1 MTCYQPP
8 SDPFDLTR
16 PMVIPAGG
24 RIADSIDPSD
34 LMSTF
39 PSSDADWMGKSS
51 LEFLPWDLSGSNDQQ
66 EAFNLSEEVADGLEF
81 PNPYINGDYTS
92 PMGYRGYTVATEDA
106 LSYASPVSDGESG
119 TWSPTHNND
128 KSNSQSPAPA
138 DNTKGPGSATSPSTG
153 HRHAVRMPLATAGG
167 SPVAPAEHTVYESSS
182 SASLRSRKLSNATAS
197 SSSPLSLTAAT
208 TTTTTTQTSYHS
220 NTPPVR
226 SATEPDPAAVM
237 KRKKAAHNAIE
248 KRYRTNM
255 NAKFLALGNS
265 IPRPGPFATQLASNK
280 GSRKHSLCSSRRDSL
295 ANGTQ
300 QQQQQQNK
308 SEILTN
314 ALSYIQELQEE
325 NSRLKGELMV
335 LKENLLPRGPFTWR
349 R

>member
-24 RIADSIDPSD
+24 SIADSIDPSN

-39 PSSDADWMGKSS
+39 PSSDADWMGKES
-51 LEFLPWDLSGSNDQQ
+51 LEFLPWDLSGNNEQQ
-66 EAFNLSEEVADGLEF
+66 QAFNLSEEVADGLEF

-92 PMGYRGYTVATEDA
+92 PMGYRGYTVAAEDA

-128 KSNSQSPAPA
+128 KSNSQSPAAA
-138 DNTKGPGSATSPSTG
+138 DNTKGPGSATSPSTS
-153 HRHAVRMPLATAGG
+153 HRHVVRMPLATAGG
-167 SPVAPAEHTVYESSS
+167 SPVALAEHTVYESSS
-182 SASLRSRKLSNATAS
+182 SASLRPRNLSNATAS
-197 SSSPLSLTAAT
+197 SSSPLSLTAEST
-208 TTTTTTQTSYHS
+208 TKPSYHG
-220 NTPPVR
+220 NPQPAR

-280 GSRKHSLCSSRRDSL
+280 GSRKHSLCASRRDSL

-335 LKENLLPRGPFTWR
+335 LKENLLPRGNIMWR

>member
-1 MTCYQPP
+1 
-8 SDPFDLTR
+8 
-16 PMVIPAGG
+16 
-24 RIADSIDPSD
+24 
-34 LMSTF
+34 
-39 PSSDADWMGKSS
+39 
-51 LEFLPWDLSGSNDQQ
+51 
-66 EAFNLSEEVADGLEF
+66 
-81 PNPYINGDYTS
+81 
-92 PMGYRGYTVATEDA
+92 
-106 LSYASPVSDGESG
+106 
-119 TWSPTHNND
+119 
-128 KSNSQSPAPA
+128 
-138 DNTKGPGSATSPSTG
+138 
-153 HRHAVRMPLATAGG
+153 MPLATAGG
-167 SPVAPAEHTVYESSS
+167 SPVALAEHTVYESSS
-182 SASLRSRKLSNATAS
+182 SASLRPRNLSNATAS
-197 SSSPLSLTAAT
+197 SSSPLSLTAEST
-208 TTTTTTQTSYHS
+208 TKPSYHG
-220 NTPPVR
+220 NPQPAR

-280 GSRKHSLCSSRRDSL
+280 GSRKHSLCASRRDSL

-335 LKENLLPRGPFTWR
+335 LKENLLPRGNIMWR

>member
-1 MTCYQPP
+1 MAN
-8 SDPFDLTR
+8 
-16 PMVIPAGG
+16 I
-24 RIADSIDPSD
+24 
-34 LMSTF
+34 
-39 PSSDADWMGKSS
+39 SS
-51 LEFLPWDLSGSNDQQ
+51 Q
-66 EAFNLSEEVADGLEF
+66 
-81 PNPYINGDYTS
+81 
-92 PMGYRGYTVATEDA
+92 
-106 LSYASPVSDGESG
+106 DGESG

-128 KSNSQSPAPA
+128 KSNSQSPAAA
-138 DNTKGPGSATSPSTG
+138 DNTKSPGGATSPSTS
-153 HRHAVRMPLATAGG
+153 HRNVARMPLAG

-182 SASLRSRKLSNATAS
+182 SSSASLRPRKLSNATVS
-197 SSSPLSLTAAT
+197 SSLPSSLTAPPQ
-208 TTTTTTQTSYHS
+208 TTTQPSYQGG
-220 NTPPVR
+220 NPPR
-226 SATEPDPAAVM
+226 PARNPSTEADPAAVM

-280 GSRKHSLCSSRRDSL
+280 GSRKHSLCAPRGDS
-295 ANGTQ
+295 AQQQ

-335 LKENLLPRGPFTWR
+335 LKENLLPRGNIMWR